1 VMPAT
6 DDVAGVY
13 AEGRRLLLGDAKG
26 QPYAGE
32 SSLTVAAAR
41 VFKRGVLVH
50 FTEVADRNAAELLK
64 GRTLLIAA
72 REARPLEEGE
82 FFFHDLVGLEV
93 ESAEGGRVGRV
104 VEIYEGGAVPYL
116 GVSDGA
122 RERLIPFNKA
132 VVRAVDIEGG
142 RVIIEV
148 MPGLLDL

>member
-1 VMPAT
+1 MPAT

-13 AEGRRLLLGDAKG
+13 AEGRRLQVGDATG

-41 VFKRGVLVH
+41 VFKSGVVVH
-50 FTEVADRNAAELLK
+50 FAEVDDRNAAELLK
-64 GRTLLIAA
+64 GRTLLIPAG
-72 REARPLEEGE
+72 EARPLEDDE
-82 FFFHDLVGLEV
+82 FFFHDLIGLEV
-93 ESAEGGRVGRV
+93 ETTEGGRVGRV

-122 RERLIPFNKA
+122 RERLIPFSKV
-132 VVRAVDIEGG
+132 VVRAVDLEGG
-142 RVIIEV
+142 RVVIEV

>member
-1 VMPAT
+1 MVGTVSKAHGIKGDCFVMPAT

-82 FFFHDLVGLEV
+82 FFFHDLVGLE
-93 ESAEGGRVGRV
+93 
-104 VEIYEGGAVPYL
+104 
-116 GVSDGA
+116 
-122 RERLIPFNKA
+122 
-132 VVRAVDIEGG
+132 
-142 RVIIEV
+142 
-148 MPGLLDL
+148 